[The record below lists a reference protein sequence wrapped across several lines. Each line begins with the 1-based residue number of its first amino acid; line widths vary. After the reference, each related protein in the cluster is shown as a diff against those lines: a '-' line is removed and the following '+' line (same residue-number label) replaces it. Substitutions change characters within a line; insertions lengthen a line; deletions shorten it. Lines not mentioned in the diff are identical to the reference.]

1 MAGMEIDGVDLAYEE
16 LGSGSP
22 PALLVHGTGGA
33 LWGQLPTE
41 LAKERRTIWYH
52 RRGFG
57 DSVHPPIKDHPRHTA
72 DAAALIERLDA
83 GPAVLVGWSMG
94 GVISLHLALT
104 RPELVHSIVLVEP
117 PFHLRKHPN
126 LGMLREVGGVMVARR
141 FKGERP
147 AALRF
152 LRFATRY
159 SDGGNGFDESP
170 PDGQEAILANAPAIM
185 RELDSGTG
193 EHIKAADLG
202 TISCPV
208 VCLVG
213 ERTAPEYRGAA
224 ERIHEALPGVRIEE
238 VPGAGHTLPLTNPAT
253 VADAVCSVA
262 REAAAA

>member
-1 MAGMEIDGVDLAYEE
+1 MASVEIDGVDLAYEE

-57 DSVHPPIKDHPRHTA
+57 ASAHPPIKDHPRHTA
-72 DAAALIERLDA
+72 DAAALLEGLNA
-83 GPAVLVGWSMG
+83 TPAVLVGWSMG

-126 LGMLREVGGVMVARR
+126 LGMLREIGGVMVGRR
-141 FKGERP
+141 FKGDRP

-159 SDGGNGFDESP
+159 ADGGNGFDQSP
-170 PDGQEAILANAPAIM
+170 PDAKEAILANASAIM

-193 EHIKAADLG
+193 EHIKSADLG

-213 ERTAPEYRGAA
+213 ERTAPEYGSAA
-224 ERIHEALPGVRIEE
+224 ERIRKALPSARIEF
-238 VPGAGHTLPLTNPAT
+238 VPGAGHTLPLTHPSA
-253 VADAVCSVA
+253 VVDAVRSVTQ
-262 REAAAA
+262 AAAPA